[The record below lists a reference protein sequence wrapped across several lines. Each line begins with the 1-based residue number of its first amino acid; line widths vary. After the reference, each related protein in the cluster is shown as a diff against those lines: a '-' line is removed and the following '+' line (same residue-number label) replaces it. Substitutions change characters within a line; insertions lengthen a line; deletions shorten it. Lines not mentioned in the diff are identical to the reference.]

1 MSYPTHSIVY
11 IDGSNTGIT
20 KTHDFNPGRKS
31 WQLYAHHIKTIGDN
45 LIIEASGNDSEIYF
59 KQKNNPL
66 YYKISDF
73 RLKYTN
79 IDTSTIN
86 ISGNYNEGDVLT
98 ISGSNVQWARFDGL
112 PNIDSSLEG
121 KVLTVSGDNAVWAD
135 FNPLPTINSSLDG
148 KVLTVSGDD
157 AVWRDLPSTQ
167 NSHININSDSIKIG
181 QNITSSSN
189 NIIILSNST
198 QTQTLNYS
206 NTILLNASSS
216 AINVSNSG
224 FFVNPINNSGTTIS
238 SGNSNVLYYDTIYNE
253 IKYGTLTLSSG
264 NEGGGGGTNNYSEP
278 TIAIYDILANIT
290 SNSSLIADAT
300 LLSGNNYA
308 YRAST
313 SWDNFSNISNFNFI
327 RFNRM
332 IMIGELFRYINTVR
346 SDNILIGYNNN
357 MSGDS
362 YLVSI
367 GYNSRASWQSVCI
380 GSGIVSDNDLQTD
393 AVWPRISAAGHYTV
407 CIGYNAYVTKA
418 SSITIGAYSLI
429 NEGGHGVSIGYRSS
443 SLQYYSIAIGSN
455 SYSKKISIGAHSY
468 SDRYGTAIGAY
479 SDSQGFAC
487 IAIGAHTNNNVAGD
501 SMNIALGTKS
511 TGTIGSNTIG
521 YNAHV
526 GGRGQYAVSIGY
538 DSLGGASG
546 AVSIGSRISHH
557 GYSFSVAIGN
567 QIIDENTITGGASY
581 SVLFPSGMDVYVGSS
596 QWGNSDD
603 RLKHDELDISNAFNI
618 VQQLQPKIYKK
629 TRKMFNSFQHSYIDS
644 SGNKVYQTIP
654 ERDYYTGNIIY
665 IENTGN
671 IGEKGNDWFYEAGL
685 IAQDVY
691 AIDELKEFI
700 QVGNE
705 ENIWYLNYN
714 NIFVYSI
721 ACLKELILKSKA
733 LENKNTLI
741 KNKNTLIKNKLNEI
755 LREMGKNEF

>member
-45 LIIEASGNDSEIYF
+45 LIIEASGNDSQIYF
-59 KQKNNPL
+59 KQKNDSL

-73 RLKYTN
+73 RLKNTN
-79 IDTSTIN
+79 IDISTIN
-86 ISGNYNEGDVLT
+86 ISGNYNQGDVLT
-98 ISGSNVQWARFDGL
+98 ISGGNLQWASFDGL
-112 PNIDSSLEG
+112 PNIDSS
-121 KVLTVSGDNAVWAD
+121 VQ
-135 FNPLPTINSSLDG
+135 G

-157 AVWRDLPSTQ
+157 AVWADFNPLPTITSSLEGKVLTILNGNITWGELPSTQ
-167 NSHININSDSIKIG
+167 NSDININSDSIKIG
-181 QNITSSSN
+181 QNITSSSS
-189 NIIILSNST
+189 NIIIISNST
-198 QTQTLNYS
+198 ETENIAYS
-206 NTILLNASSS
+206 NSIVLNSSSS
-216 AINVSNSG
+216 AINSNNSG

-238 SGNSNVLYYDTIYNE
+238 SGNSNVLYYDTSYNE

-264 NEGGGGGTNNYSEP
+264 NEGGGGGGGTNNYSEP
-278 TIAIYDILANIT
+278 SIAIYNSLSDLPLQDTAEPSSGQYVYRS
-290 SNSSLIADAT
+290 SN
-300 LLSGNNYA
+300 
-308 YRAST
+308 
-313 SWDNFSNISNFNFI
+313 SWDNFSNNFNIISFT
-327 RFNRM
+327 NM
-332 IMIGELFRYINTVR
+332 IMIGELFRYIATYR
-346 SDNILIGYNNN
+346 SNNIAIGYNTS
-357 MSGDS
+357 MSEDQS
-362 YLVSI
+362 VVSI
-367 GYNSRASWQSVCI
+367 GYNARAASEAVCI
-380 GSGIVSDNDLQTD
+380 GSGIVSDNHDTPG
-393 AVWPRISAAGHYTV
+393 ASFAAIGGAAQQGVT
-407 CIGYNAYVTKA
+407 IGYNAYNQRS
-418 SSITIGAYSLI
+418 SSIAIGAYTIANIGTNVLM
-429 NEGGHGVSIGYRSS
+429 IGYNSRS
-443 SLQYYSIAIGSN
+443 QGGNSISIGSN

-468 SDRYGTAIGAY
+468 SDTYGTAIGAY
-479 SDSQGFAC
+479 SNSRGFGC
-487 IAIGAHTNNNVAGD
+487 IAIGAHTNNNVAHD

-538 DSLGGASG
+538 DSLGGAFG
-546 AVSIGSRISHH
+546 AVSIGSKISHH
-557 GYSFSVAIGN
+557 GYSNSVAIGN
-567 QIIDENTITGGASY
+567 QIIDQNTISGTQTDC
-581 SVLFPSGMDVYVGSS
+581 VMFPSGMDVYVGSS
-596 QWGNSDD
+596 VWGTSDD

-629 TRKMFNSFQHSYIDS
+629 TRKMFNSFEHSYIDS

-654 ERDYYTGNIIY
+654 ETDYYSGNIIY

-691 AIDELKEFI
+691 AIDELKEFV